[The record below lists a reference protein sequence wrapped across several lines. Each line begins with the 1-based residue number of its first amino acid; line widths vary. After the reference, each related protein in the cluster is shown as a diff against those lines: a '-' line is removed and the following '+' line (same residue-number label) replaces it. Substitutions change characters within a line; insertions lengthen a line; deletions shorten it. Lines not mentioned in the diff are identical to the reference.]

1 MSPSQ
6 HPSSNFSTPN
16 NSPPQRHV
24 IPLDLS
30 NAQMSS
36 LPPSQQTSQLPTP
49 QQPMFMQGRLN
60 DSPTTPPI
68 CSNCGATST
77 PLWRRSPDDQL
88 LCNACGL

>member
-1 MSPSQ
+1 MQISPSQ
-6 HPSSNFSTPN
+6 NPSSAFSTPN
-16 NSPPQRHV
+16 HSPIQRHAV
-24 IPLDLS
+24 PNEQSNTQPPL
-30 NAQMSS
+30 
-36 LPPSQQTSQLPTP
+36 
-49 QQPMFMQGRLN
+49 FIQGRLN